1 MLNLFFKVGSH
12 EKCASRCCS
21 LVDELRDRKGE
32 LCDKVK
38 TYFIEYKEKIKQHE
52 DQLLQEVLKWYDKQF
67 ELIKHAQKK
76 EERRIEKVR
85 FTKLTGNIC
94 LEMEYVPFKTRAG
107 MLYRI

>member
-76 EERRIEKVR
+76 EERRIEKVG
-85 FTKLTGNIC
+85 FMKSNDLS
-94 LEMEYVPFKTRAG
+94 
-107 MLYRI
+107 